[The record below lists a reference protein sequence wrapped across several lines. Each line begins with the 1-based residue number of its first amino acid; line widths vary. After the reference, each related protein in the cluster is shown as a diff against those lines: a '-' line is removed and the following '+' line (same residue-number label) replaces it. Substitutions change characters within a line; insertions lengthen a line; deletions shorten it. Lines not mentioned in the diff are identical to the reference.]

1 MGSKTK
7 RNTLKIISAT
17 SMTVFSLAVVF
28 VAILAWFAMNEK
40 VTTTG
45 AGVKVGTFGC
55 ELADLHLY
63 KFDYPAIE
71 GAEEFIDFLHPENGE
86 VNRYEYNR
94 EFNKFGYNDEDSF
107 VFVDEMNLY
116 DPLES
121 LITGSELIDLNA
133 NVIYEI
139 KLSFGRMGEFPI
151 SISAKLFEAIKNNE
165 SDILCS
171 SCMDFN
177 VFEESDLN
185 NPSLTEEKYKPE
197 YVTSELTEFE
207 EIFYKVSYLTS
218 ISDSYANFYSDPLE
232 SSIVIYNGTIQTG
245 EDDCATIYLNINY
258 SPETLTSFGDIAGLQ
273 VINAICDYRFII
285 ESEENS

>member
-1 MGSKTK
+1 M
-7 RNTLKIISAT
+7 RNKKLVFVYCYTF
-17 SMTVFSLAVVF
+17 FSLCVF
-28 VAILAWFAMNEK
+28 TTGTIAWFAANER
-40 VTTTG
+40 VTATG
-45 AGVKVGTFGC
+45 AEVKVRTSGC

-116 DPLES
+116 DPIES
-121 LITGSELIDLNA
+121 LITGSKLIDLNT

-139 KLSFGRMGEFPI
+139 KLSFGQMGEFPI

-185 NPSLTEEKYKPE
+185 NPSLTEDKYKPE

-207 EIFYKVSYLTS
+207 DVFYKVSYLTS
-218 ISDSYANFYSDPLE
+218 ISDSHANFYSDPLE
-232 SSIVIYNGTIQTG
+232 SNIVIYSGTIQTD
-245 EDDCATIYLNINY
+245 EDGYATVYLNINY

-273 VINAICDYRFII
+273 VINAVCDYRFII